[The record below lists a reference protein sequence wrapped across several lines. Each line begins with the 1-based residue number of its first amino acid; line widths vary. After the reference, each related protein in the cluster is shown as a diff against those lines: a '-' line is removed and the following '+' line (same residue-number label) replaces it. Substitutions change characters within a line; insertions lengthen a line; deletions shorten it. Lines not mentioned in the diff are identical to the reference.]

1 MDCRRYGGIMIEL
14 ARRRMMMGGKKYI
27 PIEYVKYDKLTSGL
41 NIPIPAKGFLT
52 WKMACVQYN
61 TNLNDLIYAG
71 SSGARYYL
79 YCGSERTMRVNNGSS
94 FYDVGSVNGT
104 PVTQTMVSYNVS
116 GAPAASETIRMLG
129 GNNAQSIP
137 YYVMV
142 YNNNR
147 ILIHHIEIV
156 RFKSDAY
163 FHDIV
168 DDALYPI
175 IGTNIILGPD
185 K

>member
-1 MDCRRYGGIMIEL
+1 MIEL
-14 ARRRMMMGGKKYI
+14 VRRRMMMEEKKYI

-41 NIPIPAKGFLT
+41 DIPIPATGFLT

-61 TNLNDLIYAG
+61 TSINDLIRAG
-71 SSGARYYL
+71 GNTGVRYYL
-79 YCGSERTMRVNNGSS
+79 YCGGERTMRVNNGSR
-94 FYDVGSVNGT
+94 FYDVGSVNGVPAT
-104 PVTQTMVSYNVS
+104 KTMESYNVS
-116 GAPAASETIRMLG
+116 GAPAAQETIRMLG

-147 ILIHHIEIV
+147 ILTHHIEIV

-185 K
+185 KTA